1 MNVQS
6 FIHLNHPT
14 GQEVCQYR
22 DDWWLKASDEKPL
35 GKELPFSCA
44 GDGMV
49 STLSRRIEKYLNY
62 IITKPRM
69 HFYLKAKQ

>member
-22 DDWWLKASDEKPL
+22 ANWWLKASEDKCL
-35 GKELPFSCA
+35 GKELPFNYTGDTMAPALSC
-44 GDGMV
+44 
-49 STLSRRIEKYLNY
+49 LIEK
-62 IITKPRM
+62 
-69 HFYLKAKQ
+69 